1 MAAAAGE
8 PSLFQQIIGIIG
20 DITGVAGGMD
30 TARLNSA
37 PVVYEQNEFN
47 QLIEDLQDMIKILNS
62 TYPKD
67 QSDERE
73 RQVWFLG
80 G

>member
-1 MAAAAGE
+1 MAKV
-8 PSLFQQIIGIIG
+8 PIS
-20 DITGVAGGMD
+20 
-30 TARLNSA
+30 RLNSA
-37 PVVYEQNEFN
+37 PVEYKQNDFN

-67 QSDERE
+67 QNDERE

-80 G
+80 GTSG

>member
-1 MAAAAGE
+1 MAKI
-8 PSLFQQIIGIIG
+8 P
-20 DITGVAGGMD
+20 T
-30 TARLNSA
+30 TRLNSA

-47 QLIEDLQDMIKILNS
+47 QLIEDLQDIIKILNT

-67 QSDERE
+67 QSAESD
-73 RQVWFLG
+73 RQAWILG

>member
-1 MAAAAGE
+1 MAKI
-8 PSLFQQIIGIIG
+8 PIS
-20 DITGVAGGMD
+20 
-30 TARLNSA
+30 RLNSA
-37 PVVYEQNEFN
+37 PEEYKANEFN
-47 QLIEDLQDMIKILNS
+47 QLIEDLQDMVKILNS

-67 QSDERE
+67 QNDERE

>member
-1 MAAAAGE
+1 MAKI
-8 PSLFQQIIGIIG
+8 P
-20 DITGVAGGMD
+20 T
-30 TARLNSA
+30 TRLNSA

-47 QLIEDLQDMIKILNS
+47 QLIEDLQDIIKILNT

>member
-1 MAAAAGE
+1 MAKI
-8 PSLFQQIIGIIG
+8 P
-20 DITGVAGGMD
+20 T
-30 TARLNSA
+30 TRLNSA
-37 PVVYEQNEFN
+37 PVVYDQNEFKY
-47 QLIEDLQDMIKILNS
+47 LQDIIKILNT

>member
-1 MAAAAGE
+1 MAKV
-8 PSLFQQIIGIIG
+8 PIS
-20 DITGVAGGMD
+20 
-30 TARLNSA
+30 RLNYA
-37 PVVYEQNEFN
+37 PVEYKQNDFN
-47 QLIEDLQDMIKILNS
+47 QLIEDLQDMVKILNS

-67 QSDERE
+67 QNDERE

>member
-1 MAAAAGE
+1 MAKI
-8 PSLFQQIIGIIG
+8 P
-20 DITGVAGGMD
+20 

-37 PVVYEQNEFN
+37 PEVYEQNEFN

-67 QSDERE
+67 QNDERE

-80 G
+80 GLDGKYL

>member
-1 MAAAAGE
+1 MAKI
-8 PSLFQQIIGIIG
+8 P
-20 DITGVAGGMD
+20 T
-30 TARLNSA
+30 TRLNSA
-37 PVVYEQNEFN
+37 PVVYNQNEFN
-47 QLIEDLQDMIKILNS
+47 QLVEDLQDIIKILNT

>member
-1 MAAAAGE
+1 MAKI
-8 PSLFQQIIGIIG
+8 PTS
-20 DITGVAGGMD
+20 
-30 TARLNSA
+30 RLNSA
-37 PVVYEQNEFN
+37 PEKYAKNEFD

-67 QSDERE
+67 QNDERE
-73 RQVWFLG
+73 RQVWLLG

>member
-1 MAAAAGE
+1 MAKV
-8 PSLFQQIIGIIG
+8 PIS
-20 DITGVAGGMD
+20 
-30 TARLNSA
+30 RLNSA
-37 PVVYEQNEFN
+37 PVEYKQNDFN

-67 QSDERE
+67 QNDERE

-80 G
+80 GISG